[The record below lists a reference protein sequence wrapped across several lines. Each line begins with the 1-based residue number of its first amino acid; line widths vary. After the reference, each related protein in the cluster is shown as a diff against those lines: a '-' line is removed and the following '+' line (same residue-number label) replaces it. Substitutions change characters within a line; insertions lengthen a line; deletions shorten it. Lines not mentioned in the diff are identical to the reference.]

1 MGLGCL
7 CTQGHNNKLL
17 FLIVSHLQNVLFM
30 AFRLSGLLSSTWIT
44 CSCGLVTA
52 SVSNEYASVLFILLF
67 TFSTLICDA
76 NKACLGFKAVQIF
89 FR

>member
-1 MGLGCL
+1 MGLGWL
-7 CTQGHNNKLL
+7 WTQVTIIIIVIL
-17 FLIVSHLQNVLFM
+17 VSHLQNVLFI

-67 TFSTLICDA
+67 TFNTLICDA
-76 NKACLGFKAVQIF
+76 NKDCLGLKAVQIF